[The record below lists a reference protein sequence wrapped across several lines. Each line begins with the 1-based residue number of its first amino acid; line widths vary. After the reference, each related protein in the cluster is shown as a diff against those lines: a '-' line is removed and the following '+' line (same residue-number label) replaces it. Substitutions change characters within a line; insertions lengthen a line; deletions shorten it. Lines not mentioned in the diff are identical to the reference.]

1 MDKRNF
7 SKLADMTISD
17 ICFGLN
23 QETDKLSLALLLQK
37 FADQDLLET
46 LIPRLDE
53 TDIETTVD
61 HLTAL
66 IHKHLNKNEYHTLFL
81 NESAEDK

>member
-1 MDKRNF
+1 MDKRAF
-7 SKLADMTISD
+7 SNLANLTSSD

-53 TDIETTVD
+53 TDISTTVD

-66 IHKHLNKNEYHTLFL
+66 IHKHLSKKEYHKLFL
-81 NESAEDK
+81 DESPDDK